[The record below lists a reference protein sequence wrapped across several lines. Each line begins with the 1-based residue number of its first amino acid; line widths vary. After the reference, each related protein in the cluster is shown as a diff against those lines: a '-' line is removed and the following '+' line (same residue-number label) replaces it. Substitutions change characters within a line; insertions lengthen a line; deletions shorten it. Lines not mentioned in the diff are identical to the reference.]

1 MDMKREYARGDD
13 LQAEVAQ
20 LIVSTLELE
29 MTADEIGLDDPL
41 FGDEGPGLDSID
53 ALELALAIDQ
63 RYGIKIS
70 SEDEDNETR
79 FASLRALSHFIQT
92 NRRK

>member
-1 MDMKREYARGDD
+1 MDMKRDYAGAED

-29 MTADEIGLDDPL
+29 MTAQEIDLDDPL

>member
-1 MDMKREYARGDD
+1 MDMKREYASAED

-29 MTADEIGLDDPL
+29 ITADEIGLDDPL

-70 SEDEDNETR
+70 SEDEDNEAR
-79 FASLRALSHFIQT
+79 FTSLRAFSHFIQT

>member
-1 MDMKREYARGDD
+1 MDMKPEYAAVED
-13 LQAEVAQ
+13 LQAEVAE

-29 MTADEIGLDDPL
+29 LKPGEIGIDAPL

-70 SEDEDNETR
+70 SEDDDNETR
-79 FASLRALSHFIQT
+79 FASLRSLTHFIQT
-92 NRRK
+92 NRRR

>member
-1 MDMKREYARGDD
+1 MDMKPGYASVDD
-13 LQAEVAQ
+13 LQAEVAE

-29 MTADEIGLDDPL
+29 FTADEIGIDDPL

-70 SEDEDNETR
+70 SEDDDNETR
-79 FASLRALSHFIQT
+79 FASLRALTHFIQT

>member
-1 MDMKREYARGDD
+1 MDMKSQQARVED
-13 LQAEVAQ
+13 LQDEVAE

-29 MTADEIGLDDPL
+29 TSADEIGADDPL

-79 FASLRALSHFIQT
+79 FASLRALTDFIRK
-92 NRRK
+92 NRQK

>member
-1 MDMKREYARGDD
+1 MDMKPEYAAVED
-13 LQAEVAQ
+13 LQAEVAD

-29 MTADEIGLDDPL
+29 LKPEEIGIDAPL

-70 SEDEDNETR
+70 SEDDDNETR
-79 FASLRALSHFIQT
+79 FASLRSLTHFIQT